1 MTTATA
7 NTFQS
12 RNRETFDSNKVMG
25 MRWQNLFRSFN
36 LVIEKLLIPTQFLRG
51 WHQRRGIPSFNLVIE
66 KLLIPTQTGIY
77 ALKSASPS
85 FNLVIEKLLIP
96 THRLPTFALQ
106 SLRGFNLV
114 IEKLLIPTCWTDH
127 IHGAQDYRF
136 QSRNR
141 ETFDSNSERMNI
153 ASVTAK
159 YQVSIS

>member
-1 MTTATA
+1 M
-7 NTFQS
+7 FQS
-12 RNRETFDSNKVMG
+12 RNRETFDSNV
-25 MRWQNLFRSFN
+25 L
-36 LVIEKLLIPTQFLRG
+36 P
-51 WHQRRGIPSFNLVIE
+51 
-66 KLLIPTQTGIY
+66 
-77 ALKSASPS
+77 AASSNSRFMS